1 MIPQN
6 KKLLVLAA
14 VLASSSALDMDEK
27 SGEISLKA
35 QFPTHANISMDG
47 HLLTSEAFRV
57 EIDHVGISADSV
69 DVRARNEMDLDHLI
83 RQMDGRT
90 LDVSEGVVGF
100 VPTQTELVMND
111 VLVSGRIYDDTDLG
125 RLPAEGLGI
134 SGRIPIE
141 VQVRKGTTA
150 KPLDVNFVI
159 PTHFFDGID
168 WSV

>member
-14 VLASSSALDMDEK
+14 VLASSSAIDLDDN

-35 QFPTHANISMDG
+35 AFPRTANVTQEG
-47 HLLTSEAFRV
+47 HLLTRDAFRV
-57 EIDHVGISADSV
+57 EIDRVSIESDSI
-69 DVRARNEMDLDHLI
+69 DMRARNEQDLDLLI

-90 LDVSEGVVGF
+90 IDVSPNVVG
-100 VPTQTELVMND
+100 VIPNETELVMNE
-111 VLVSGRIYDDTDLG
+111 VLVKGRIYDDAQSG

-134 SGRIPIE
+134 AGKIPID
-141 VQVRKGTTA
+141 VVVRRGDQA
-150 KPLDVNFVI
+150 RPLDVNFVI